1 MTSGRGRLAALN
13 LAAVTRWQKHERL
26 GIARLRRLA
35 GARMRTFCAIVL
47 CRSVDAVA
55 LFELV
60 LAHALHVVFHDLWRV
75 GHALG
80 VNDGSLHGE
89 REPDGGCQRR
99 CNKHTTVHDVFPLLV
114 RPDAGTG
121 GQSFALEAG
130 KVTRLNQTF
139 CDPANHYLITGGDCQ
154 GLLAPTSGGP
164 VGKAMNR
171 DCSPAGGARR

>member
-35 GARMRTFCAIVL
+35 GARMRTFRAIVL
-47 CRSVDAVA
+47 GGGVDTVA
-55 LFELV
+55 LLQFV
-60 LAHALHVVFHDLWRV
+60 LGHLGHIVLHNLRRVFHS
-75 GHALG
+75 LG
-80 VNDGSLHGE
+80 VNDGRLHGK

-121 GQSFALEAG
+121 GQSFAPEAE